1 MSSNSTKPR
10 RFDREVDGILLLD
23 KPQGMSSNAALQQA
37 RVLFRAVKAG
47 HAGSLDPMAT
57 GMLPICFGQ
66 ATKVCG
72 FLLDSRKSYRFTA
85 KLGEQT
91 DTGDADGT
99 ITARKSVPVLT
110 HAAVTSLLAA
120 SIGEQLQV
128 PPMYSALKHQGQRLY
143 DMARR
148 GENVERVPRTINI
161 ASMRLLGLT
170 SDELDVE
177 VVCSKGTYIRTL
189 AEDLAVKLDTVAH
202 LSRLRR
208 IQVDPFDGACMVT
221 LDALT
226 ELAANGVAGLD
237 SLLVPS
243 ERALPQLP
251 LVEVD
256 ASGMQALLL
265 GKTVKTSSLQASAEP
280 YGNKLVRMTAESGQ
294 FLGIGEVTAS
304 GEIQPRRLFVKS
316 ATSQ

>member
-23 KPQGMSSNAALQQA
+23 KPQGISSNAALQQA
-37 RVLFRAVKAG
+37 RVLFRALKAG

-85 KLGEQT
+85 RLGEQT
-91 DTGDADGT
+91 DTGDADGSV
-99 ITARKSVPVLT
+99 IEKKSVPELT
-110 HAAVTSLLAA
+110 HAAVSSLLE
-120 SIGEQLQV
+120 SSLGEQLQV

-148 GENVERVPRTINI
+148 GESVERVPRTINV
-161 ASMRLLGLT
+161 ASMRLVRLA
-170 SDELDVE
+170 SNEFEVE

-189 AEDLAVKLDTVAH
+189 AEDLAVKLGTVAH
-202 LSRLRR
+202 LSSLRR

-221 LDALT
+221 LDSLA
-226 ELAANGVAGLD
+226 ELAAGGFAALD

-251 LVEVD
+251 LVVVD
-256 ASGMQALLL
+256 ASAMQALML
-265 GKTVKTSSLQASAEP
+265 GKTVKTTPSQSTMEA
-280 YGNKLVRMTAESGQ
+280 YGNKLVRMTAENGH
-294 FLGIGEVTAS
+294 FLGIGEVTPS

>member
-23 KPQGMSSNAALQQA
+23 KPKGISSNAALQQA
-37 RVLFRAVKAG
+37 RVLFRALKAG

-72 FLLDSRKSYRFTA
+72 FLLDSRKSYRFMA

-91 DTGDADGT
+91 DTGDADG
-99 ITARKSVPVLT
+99 SVIERRPIPQLSPD
-110 HAAVTSLLAA
+110 AVSALLESSL
-120 SIGEQLQV
+120 GEQLQV

-148 GENVERVPRTINI
+148 GENVERVPRPITI
-161 ASMRLLGLT
+161 ASMKLVRLT
-170 SDELDVE
+170 SDELEVD

-189 AEDLAVKLDTVAH
+189 AEDLAVKLGTVAH
-202 LSRLRR
+202 LSGLRR
-208 IQVDPFDGACMVT
+208 IQVDPFDGARMVT
-221 LDALT
+221 LEVLT
-226 ELAANGVAGLD
+226 ESAASGLSALD

-243 ERALPQLP
+243 EQALPQLP
-251 LVEVD
+251 VVEVD
-256 ASGMQALLL
+256 VPAMQALLL
-265 GKTVKTSSLQASAEP
+265 GKTVKSSSQPSLVA
-280 YGNKLVRMTAESGQ
+280 YGNKLVRMTTQSGE
-294 FLGIGEVTAS
+294 FLGIGEVTPS

-316 ATSQ
+316 ASGQ